1 SDAQVAGKTVQ
12 LNGQAIEI
20 VGVLPPDFRLPREV
34 LPTLGVVDD
43 GELFLP
49 LPMTPGAAEVRTRE
63 DYNIIARLKPGAS
76 AAQAQAEMDA
86 LTARLRN
93 DFPAVYP
100 PNGGLTFSVVPL
112 LEQVVGNVRQPLL
125 MLLGAVGFVLLIA
138 CANVANLLLSRALVR
153 QREMTV
159 RAALG
164 ATRARVIR
172 QLLTE
177 SALLAVGG
185 GMAGIV
191 IAFAG
196 IAWLQAVQ
204 PPNIPRLSDIGITP
218 GVLLFTAALC
228 VTATILFGLA

>member
-1 SDAQVAGKTVQ
+1 
-12 LNGQAIEI
+12 
-20 VGVLPPDFRLPREV
+20 
-34 LPTLGVVDD
+34 
-43 GELFLP
+43 
-49 LPMTPGAAEVRTRE
+49 
-63 DYNIIARLKPGAS
+63 
-76 AAQAQAEMDA
+76 
-86 LTARLRN
+86 
-93 DFPAVYP
+93 
-100 PNGGLTFSVVPL
+100 
-112 LEQVVGNVRQPLL
+112 
-125 MLLGAVGFVLLIA
+125 
-138 CANVANLLLSRALVR
+138 
-153 QREMTV
+153 
-159 RAALG
+159 G

-228 VTATILFGLA
+228 VTATILFGLAPALGIGNADLHTSLKDAGRGGAGSQALWGRGGRMRRLLVSGEVALSVILLIGAGLLIRSYAQ